1 MPTSCS
7 KAKFPPLTKPE
18 SMRNVYFGAWM
29 MLTENAFNEVI
40 KLMYWPIVFRP
51 NLLIACVSFHF
62 ISREPITYFQELCL
76 RSINFSVSCLT
87 PKSLIAERGLDR
99 DVIGQYRLLHG
110 GTLAAVQIVA
120 ALTMMPPPFHGMTEL
135 LSRLCQLQLCP
146 IRRRSVDR
154 LGRGLVQ
161 KTNL

>member
-1 MPTSCS
+1 
-7 KAKFPPLTKPE
+7 
-18 SMRNVYFGAWM
+18 MRIFGAWM

-87 PKSLIAERGLDR
+87 KVERGLDR
-99 DVIGQYRLLHG
+99 DVIGQYRMLHG
-110 GTLAAVQIVA
+110 DTLAAVQTVA
-120 ALTMMPPPFHGMTEL
+120 ALTMMAPPFHGMTEL

-154 LGRGLVQ
+154 LGLAVSF
-161 KTNL
+161 KDKFVTLL